1 MKCLCTER
9 QEVGASLKIIYFKP
23 TPQTHHFTLGTAVS
37 PHGGNR
43 AQEEEEPPRKPTEE
57 EDEEDKEDEEEEKKN
72 RKESKWLPIS
82 KAVWVFSLVCRVS
95 F

>member
-9 QEVGASLKIIYFKP
+9 QEVGASLKIISFKP
-23 TPQTHHFTLGTAVS
+23 TPQTHHFALGTAVS
-37 PHGGNR
+37 PHGGDR
-43 AQEEEEPPRKPTEE
+43 AQEEEPPRKPTEE
-57 EDEEDKEDEEEEKKN
+57 EDEEAQEDEEEEKKS

-82 KAVWVFSLVCRVS
+82 KPVWVFSLVCRVP